1 MNIKRV
7 LQKMVELKA
16 SDLHVKVG
24 TKPTARVNGE
34 LVVIDEPP
42 PSQADMEAVVDQ
54 ILTPKQKK
62 TFEETRE
69 VDFAFGVTG
78 LSRFRSNFYQQRG
91 TFAMVFR
98 QVPATIP
105 SYEELNLPPIVEELA
120 SRQRGLILVC
130 GTVGSGKSTTLAAL
144 LDSLNR
150 REAKNVITIEDPV
163 EFLFR
168 DKKSTISQREVGLD
182 TATFAEGLKHIL
194 RQDPDVIMIG
204 EIRDPETM
212 RIALT
217 AADTGHLVLSTLHT
231 VDAPQTVNRIISF
244 FPPHEHDEIRY
255 LLSSTLQSVVALR
268 LIPRSDREGRIPAV
282 EVMMVTA
289 TIREYLMDA
298 EKTSLIKGAIAE
310 GVSQYGMQTFDQSI
324 FSLFEQGLISYE
336 EALRWASNVDEFKL
350 RVQGISTTS
359 DLSRDE
365 MAKSVIGG
373 APEITRF
380 GT

>member
-7 LQKMVELKA
+7 LQQMVELKA

-24 TKPTARVNGE
+24 TKPTARVHGL
-34 LVVIDEPP
+34 LVMIDEPA
-42 PSQADMEAVVDQ
+42 PSQADLEAVVDQ

-62 TFEETRE
+62 VFEETKE

-78 LSRFRSNFYQQRG
+78 LARFRTNFYQQRG
-91 TFAMVFR
+91 TTAMVFR

-105 SYEELNLPPIVEELA
+105 AFEELNLPSVIEELA
-120 SRQRGLILVC
+120 LRPRGLVLAC
-130 GTVGSGKSTTLAAL
+130 GTVGSGKSTTLAAM
-144 LDSLNR
+144 LDSVNR
-150 REAKNVITIEDPV
+150 REARNVITIEDPV

-212 RIALT
+212 RTALM

-231 VDAPQTVNRIISF
+231 VDATQTVNRIISF
-244 FPPHEHDEIRY
+244 FPPHEHEEVRFM
-255 LLSSTLQSVVALR
+255 LAGTLQAVIALR
-268 LIPRSDREGRIPAV
+268 LVPRSDLEGRIPAA
-282 EVMMVTA
+282 EIMLVTA
-289 TIREYLMDA
+289 TIREYLLDP
-298 EKTSLIKGAIAE
+298 EKTSLIKAVIAE

-324 FSLFEQGLISYE
+324 MKHYTEGKITLEN
-336 EALRWASNVDEFKL
+336 ALRYCSNPTEFEL
-350 RVQGISTTS
+350 RTKGIHATS
-359 DLSRDE
+359 DESWKTFERKE
-365 MAKSVIGG
+365 EVV
-373 APEITRF
+373 
-380 GT
+380 

>member
-7 LQKMVELKA
+7 LQKMVELGA

-54 ILTPKQKK
+54 ILTPKQKRV
-62 TFEETRE
+62 FEDTKE

-78 LSRFRSNFYQQRG
+78 MSRFRSNFYQQRG
-91 TFAMVFR
+91 TFAFVFR

-105 SYEELNLPPIVEELA
+105 AFEELNLPPVIEDLA
-120 SRQRGLILVC
+120 MRPRGLILVC
-130 GTVGSGKSTTLAAL
+130 GTVGSGKSTTLAAII
-144 LDSLNR
+144 DSMNR
-150 REAKNVITIEDPV
+150 REARNIITIEDPV

-182 TATFAEGLKHIL
+182 TESFHDGLKHIL
-194 RQDPDVIMIG
+194 RQDPDVILIG

-212 RIALT
+212 RTALM

-231 VDAPQTVNRIISF
+231 IDAAQTVNRIISF
-244 FPPHEHDEIRY
+244 FPPHDHEEIRFM
-255 LLSSTLQSVVALR
+255 LASTLQAVVALR
-268 LIPRSDREGRIPAV
+268 LIPRSDRAGRVPAA

-289 TIREYLMDA
+289 TIREYLLDA
-298 EKTSLIKGAIAE
+298 EKTSLIKSAIAD

-324 FSLFEQGLISYE
+324 MRLFTEEKISLENALKYCSNPTEFE
-336 EALRWASNVDEFKL
+336 L
-350 RVQGISTTS
+350 RVKGIHATS
-359 DLSRDE
+359 DESW
-365 MAKSVIGG
+365 KSFERPKQEFV
-373 APEITRF
+373 
-380 GT
+380 

>member
-7 LQKMVELKA
+7 LQRMVELKA

-34 LVVIDEPP
+34 LVMIDEPP
-42 PSQADMEAVVDQ
+42 PTQADMETMVDQ

-62 TFEETRE
+62 TFEDTRE

-105 SYEELNLPPIVEELA
+105 SFEELNLPPIVEDLA

-130 GTVGSGKSTTLAAL
+130 GTVGSGKSTTLAAM

-150 REAKNVITIEDPV
+150 REARNIITIEDPV
-163 EFLFR
+163 EFLYR

-182 TATFAEGLKHIL
+182 TATFAEGLRHIL

-212 RIALT
+212 RVALT

-244 FPPHEHDEIRY
+244 FPPQEHDEIRF
-255 LLSSTLQSVVALR
+255 LLASTLQSVIALR
-268 LIPRSDREGRIPAV
+268 LIPRSDQEGRMPAV

-289 TIREYLMDA
+289 TIREYLLDS
-298 EKTSLIKGAIAE
+298 EKTSLIKGAISE

-324 FSLFEQGLISYE
+324 MKHYTEGRISME
-336 EALRWASNVDEFKL
+336 NALRYSSNPTEFEL
-350 RVQGISTTS
+350 RVKGIHATS
-359 DLSRDE
+359 DESWQTFENKQEL
-365 MAKSVIGG
+365 V
-373 APEITRF
+373 
-380 GT
+380 

>member
-7 LQKMVELKA
+7 LTRMVELQA

-42 PSQADMEAVVDQ
+42 PSQNDMETVVDQ

-105 SYEELNLPPIVEELA
+105 SFEELNLPAVVEEMA

-130 GTVGSGKSTTLAAL
+130 GTVGSGKSTTLAAMI
-144 LDSLNR
+144 DSLNR

-182 TATFAEGLKHIL
+182 TATFHEGLKHIL

-204 EIRDPETM
+204 EIRDPDTM
-212 RIALT
+212 RVALT

-244 FPPHEHDEIRY
+244 FPPHEHAEVRF
-255 LLSSTLQSVVALR
+255 LLSSTLQAVVALR
-268 LIPRSDREGRIPAV
+268 LIPRSDREGRIPAT

-289 TIREYLMDA
+289 TLREYIQDP

-324 FSLFEQGLISYE
+324 MNHYTEGKISLENALRYSSNPTEFELRVKGIHATSDQSWQSFEQKQEIS
-336 EALRWASNVDEFKL
+336 
-350 RVQGISTTS
+350 
-359 DLSRDE
+359 
-365 MAKSVIGG
+365 
-373 APEITRF
+373 
-380 GT
+380 